1 MKKLKIY
8 GTLGPACQKVEVLE
22 NMFRT
27 GMSGVR
33 LNLSHTTLSQSKEI
47 LGQVFQAAQRCKI
60 QPEILID
67 MIGPEIRTGKR
78 ERALILEKGQSYF
91 LSQLRFPDFVKP
103 YCIPGQHVLVDD
115 GKMEIE
121 ILDNGQIQVLREGI
135 LESRKTVFFPG
146 VQIDCPALTEQDV
159 ENLRVAKDYGVTGI
173 MQPFVRGPRDLA
185 HVKKVLDSF
194 GLSLKVLAKIEN
206 QDGID
211 HLESLFP
218 YCDEIVI
225 ARGDLGSSIGLCQLP
240 RIQRRI
246 EAACHK
252 HHKPYMVVTEML
264 DSMQR
269 QPTPTRAEVNDI
281 YDAVIRGASS
291 IMLTG
296 ESAKGKYP
304 EEAMR
309 YFCAIA
315 QMALEDRK
323 I

>member
-1 MKKLKIY
+1 MKKLNIY

-22 NMFRT
+22 KMFQD

-33 LNLSHTTLSQSKEI
+33 LNLSHTTLPQSKEI
-47 LGQVFQAAQRCKI
+47 LEQVFRAAQHCGI
-60 QPEILID
+60 QPEVLID

-78 ERALILEKGQSYF
+78 ERPLILEKGKSYF
-91 LSQLRFPDFVKP
+91 LSQLLFPDFVKS
-103 YCIPGQHVLVDD
+103 YCILGQHVLLDD
-115 GKMEIE
+115 GKMEIV
-121 ILDNGQIQVLREGI
+121 IQNNGQVQVLREGI

-146 VQIDCPALTEQDV
+146 VQIDSPALTQQDI
-159 ENLRVAKDYGVTGI
+159 ENLRVAKDYGITGV
-173 MQPFVRGPRDLA
+173 MQPFVRSPRDLA
-185 HVKKVLDSF
+185 HVKKTLDSL
-194 GLSLKVLAKIEN
+194 GLSLKILAKIEN
-206 QDGID
+206 QAGID

-240 RIQRRI
+240 RIQRKI
-246 EAACHK
+246 EAACQK

-269 QPTPTRAEVNDI
+269 QATPTRAEVNDI

-296 ESAKGKYP
+296 ETAKGKYP

-309 YFCAIA
+309 YFCAVA
-315 QMALEDRK
+315 KTALEDRR